1 MQLAAASAWAVSP
14 TDAMTLRQT
23 TLTDAYRDESF
34 SMGIPLLGVVLVD
47 IRRTGGW
54 PLRLPAC
61 FGELP
66 MMSCP
71 TSPLFWN
78 M

>member
-34 SMGIPLLGVVLVD
+34 SMGIPLLGVVLLD
-47 IRRTGGW
+47 IRRMGAG
-54 PLRLPAC
+54 LGACLPAS
-61 FGELP
+61 GELP
-66 MMSCP
+66 MDVLP
-71 TSPLFWN
+71 D
-78 M
+78 